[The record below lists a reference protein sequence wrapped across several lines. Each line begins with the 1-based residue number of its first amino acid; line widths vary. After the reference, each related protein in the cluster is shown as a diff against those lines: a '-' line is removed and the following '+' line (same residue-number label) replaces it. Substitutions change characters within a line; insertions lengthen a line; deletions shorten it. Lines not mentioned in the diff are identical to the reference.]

1 MKGDVMFKLTDGFYV
16 SQNGLLVGESFKT
29 AAQAMESENYNKN
42 GLTTFVVK
50 IVNGEKAAE

>member
-1 MKGDVMFKLTDGFYV
+1 MFKLTDGFYV